1 MADVPG
7 RVLELWREYQTALAE
22 HGITNHVMR
31 LELEIWQATR
41 LAPGVDTLPEEE
53 IHRLAFDNKPQPA
66 RLMRWNV

>member
-31 LELEIWQATR
+31 LEL
-41 LAPGVDTLPEEE
+41 
-53 IHRLAFDNKPQPA
+53 
-66 RLMRWNV
+66 